1 MAMKLKF
8 IDQQYQTDAVN
19 SIVDIFEGC
28 EQKESLFTIDLTQD
42 KKFNKASMLE
52 GKGISY
58 ELGFANKC
66 TLSDYELLDNIRKIQ
81 EKNFIKKSD
90 DIQGRNFT
98 VEMETGTGKT
108 YVYTKTILELNKRYG
123 FTKFIIVVPSIA
135 IKEGVFKSFKI
146 TEEHFRLKYDN
157 VPYSYFVYDSNK
169 LNRIQQFAT
178 SSNIEIM
185 IINIDAFRKSFIDD
199 PEKET
204 KANIIHRPS
213 DKLSGNRPIDLIA
226 GVNPIVIID
235 EPQSVDNT
243 PKSKEA
249 IKSLNPLCTLRY
261 SATHKTLYN
270 LMYRLTP
277 VDAYNEHLVK
287 TIEVSSVQS
296 DQSTAK
302 PYVKLLGV
310 SNDNGFKAKL
320 EIFVRGKDGSV
331 EKKTVTAKM
340 NSDLWD
346 LSKEVDYYHGNG
358 YIVDDMNAEKGE
370 EDISF
375 SNGEYL
381 RIGQSIGDVDDDAI
395 KRAQIR
401 ETIDI
406 HMSKERKYIA
416 KGIKVLS
423 LIFIDKV
430 ANYRVY
436 DSEDDRGKYA
446 KWFEEEFNSLI
457 NGKYKSLKELY
468 PNVCWDAH
476 QVHDGYF
483 SEDGRHRFKDTNG
496 VTDADDTTYNKI
508 MVAKEKLL
516 DLKEPVRFIFSHS
529 ALKEGWDNPNVF
541 QVCTLIET
549 RDTFTKR
556 QKIGRGLR
564 IAVNQDG
571 DRVQDYKYNLLSVV
585 ANESYKDFA
594 ASLQKE
600 LTDSGYKFG
609 IIEPISFT
617 GLTSST
623 YTGEVEL
630 TQEQSTEI
638 FNDLKSKGYIGS
650 NNKATDKFY
659 IEYNDHTFALD
670 NKYQAFTEKVAKV
683 VNDLSKTI
691 EIKNKNE
698 KVKVSKNN
706 KVINSEIF
714 NDMWNRIKQKT
725 IYSVN
730 IPLDEMKSL
739 AITYMKAM
747 PKIESEKIR
756 RERIELGLQNGGVVL
771 RENTAK
777 YGVVGDISEL
787 DNITYPDFIRRL
799 QDSTDLLRRTII
811 EIVAKSGR
819 LQDFYVNPELFIKY
833 ASQAINKAKKEKLVD
848 GIQYRKLDNQFYKQE
863 EIFDDTELYG
873 YKDKNI
879 VDVSENNKNPYDYVI
894 FDSIIE
900 KQFAEACDKDDEVKL
915 YCKLPSAFKIDTPFG
930 GYNPDW
936 MVVIQREG
944 EEHRIYFIAE
954 TKGSTDE
961 SQLKGSEKNKIF
973 CGRKHFEIVDNE
985 LKYDVFKTLND
996 LKIRLD

>member
-19 SIVDIFEGC
+19 SIVDIFDGC
-28 EQKESLFTIDLTQD
+28 EQKESLFTIDLTHD
-42 KKFNKASMLE
+42 KSYSE
-52 GKGISY
+52 GLQFEGQGQSY

-66 TLSDYELLDNIRKIQ
+66 TLSDFELLENVRKIQ

-135 IKEGVFKSFKI
+135 IKEGVYKSFNI
-146 TEEHFRLKYDN
+146 TEEHFKLRYDN

-185 IINIDAFRKSFIDD
+185 IINIDAFRKSFDD
-199 PEKET
+199 PTKEN

-213 DKLSGNRPIDLIA
+213 DKLSGNKPIDLIA

-287 TIEVSSVQS
+287 AIEVSSVLS

-320 EIFVRGKDGSV
+320 EIFVKGSDGAV
-331 EKKTVTAKM
+331 QKKTVTAKM

-358 YIVDDMNAEKGE
+358 YIIDDMNAEKGE
-370 EDISF
+370 EDITF

-381 RIGQSIGDVDDDAI
+381 KIGQSIGDVDDDAM

-401 ETIDI
+401 ETIEL
-406 HMSKERKYIA
+406 HLQKERKYIE

-436 DSEDDRGKYA
+436 DNEDERGKYA
-446 KWFEEEFNSLI
+446 KWFEDEFNTLI
-457 NGKYKSLKELY
+457 NGKYKNLKELY
-468 PNVCWDAH
+468 PNICWDAKL
-476 QVHDGYF
+476 VHDGYF
-483 SEDGRHRFKDTNG
+483 SEDGKHHFKDTTG
-496 VTDADDTTYNKI
+496 VTDADDSTYNKI
-508 MVAKEKLL
+508 MVNKEKLL
-516 DLKEPVRFIFSHS
+516 SLSEPVRFIFSHS
-529 ALKEGWDNPNVF
+529 ALKEGWDNPNIF
-541 QVCTLIET
+541 QVCTLIESK
-549 RDTFTKR
+549 DTFTKR

-600 LTDSGYKFG
+600 FTESGYKFG
-609 IIEPISFT
+609 VIESISFT
-617 GLTSST
+617 GLTSQT
-623 YTGEVEL
+623 VNGEMEL
-630 TQEQSTEI
+630 TQEQSAEI
-638 FNDLKSKGYIGS
+638 FKDLKDKGYIGS

-659 IEYNDHTFALD
+659 IEYNNHTFALD
-670 NKYQAFTEKVAKV
+670 NKYQAFTDKVAKV
-683 VNDLSKTI
+683 VTDLSKTI

-698 KVKVSKNN
+698 KVKVSRNN

-730 IPLDEMKSL
+730 IPIDEMKSL
-739 AITYMKAM
+739 AIQYLKDM

-756 RERIELGLQNGGVVL
+756 RERITLEMKNGGVVADD
-771 RENTAK
+771 NKAK
-777 YGVVGDISEL
+777 KSVLGDITEL
-787 DNITYPDFIRRL
+787 DNISYPDFIRRL
-799 QDSTDLLRRTII
+799 QDSTDLLRGTII
-811 EIVAKSGR
+811 EVVAKSGR
-819 LQDFYVNPELFIKY
+819 LKDFYINPELFIKY
-833 ASQAINKAKKEKLVD
+833 ASNAINKAKKEKLVD
-848 GIQYRKLDNQFYKQE
+848 GLVYRKLDNEYYKQE
-863 EIFDDTELYG
+863 DIFDDTELYG

-879 VDVSENNKNPYDYVI
+879 VDVSESNKNPYDYVI

-900 KQFAEACDKDDEVKL
+900 KQFAEACDEDDEVKL

-930 GYNPDW
+930 WYNPDW
-936 MVVIQREG
+936 MVVIQKEG
-944 EEHRIYFIAE
+944 EEHRLYFVAE
-954 TKGSTDE
+954 TKGTMDE
-961 SQLKGSEKNKIF
+961 SQLKTSEQNKIF
-973 CGRKHFEIVDNE
+973 CGRKHFEVLDNNV
-985 LKYDVFKTLND
+985 KYEVVKALLD
-996 LKIRLD
+996 LKDKTNN